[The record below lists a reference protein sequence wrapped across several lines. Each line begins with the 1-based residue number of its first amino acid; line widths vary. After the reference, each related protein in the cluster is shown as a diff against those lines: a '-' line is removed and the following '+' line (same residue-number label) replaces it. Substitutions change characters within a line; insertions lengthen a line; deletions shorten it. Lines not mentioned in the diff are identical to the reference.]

1 MTQNYTYPAEGGGVI
16 NEVTYVEN
24 AWKPS
29 LLEYAQSIPLLL
41 TNGSTSLPKPVG
53 ADTKVVFR
61 VFRVFACACLPG
73 QALPCL
79 HRLNYVSMMCTP
91 GSLHACS

>member
-1 MTQNYTYPAEGGGVI
+1 MTQNYTYPAQGGGVI

-41 TNGSTSLPKPVG
+41 SNGSTSLPKPVG
-53 ADTKVVFR
+53 ADTKARFC
-61 VFRVFACACLPG
+61 FYFT
-73 QALPCL
+73 Q
-79 HRLNYVSMMCTP
+79 SW
-91 GSLHACS
+91 HAYS